1 MAAKTTKKT
10 TTKRRVKKNIERG
23 AAHIRSSF
31 NNTLVT
37 ITDVNGN
44 AISWASAGEMG
55 FKGSRK
61 STPFAAQMA
70 AEQAAK
76 LAMEH
81 GLKTVEV
88 YVKGPGSGREAAIRA
103 LQTAGLE
110 ISMIKDVTPIP
121 HNGCR
126 REEKQMARYTGAVC
140 RQCRREGQKLFLKGE
155 RCYSGK
161 CAIERRAYAP
171 GQHGQ
176 SRKKF
181 SEYGLQLREKQ
192 KVRRYY
198 GVLES
203 QFAKY
208 FEMAEKKKGVTGDNL
223 LSIVESRL
231 DNVVYRLGFAM
242 SRPEA
247 RQLVRHGHFTVNGK
261 KVDIPSY
268 LLNVGD
274 VIAVK
279 EGSMSSE
286 KIKSIIEANEKRAIV
301 KWLERDGTSGKVIG
315 VCEKEDIDL
324 PIEEHL
330 IVELYSK

>member
-1 MAAKTTKKT
+1 
-10 TTKRRVKKNIERG
+10 
-23 AAHIRSSF
+23 
-31 NNTLVT
+31 
-37 ITDVNGN
+37 
-44 AISWASAGEMG
+44 
-55 FKGSRK
+55 
-61 STPFAAQMA
+61 
-70 AEQAAK
+70 
-76 LAMEH
+76 
-81 GLKTVEV
+81 
-88 YVKGPGSGREAAIRA
+88 
-103 LQTAGLE
+103 
-110 ISMIKDVTPIP
+110 
-121 HNGCR
+121 
-126 REEKQMARYTGAVC
+126 MARYTGAVC

-176 SRKKF
+176 SRKKY

-192 KVRRYY
+192 KVRKYY

-208 FEMAEKKKGVTGDNL
+208 FEMAEKKQGVTGSNL

-247 RQLVRHGHFTVNGK
+247 RQLVRHGHFTVNGA
-261 KVDIPSY
+261 KVNIPSY
-268 LLNVGD
+268 LVSVGD
-274 VIAVK
+274 VIAIK

-301 KWLERDGTSGKVIG
+301 KWLERDGTTGKVVA
-315 VCEKEDIDL
+315 VCEREDIDL